1 MEITYC
7 ESSFIEALVSLKT
20 EVENAGA
27 TVTYDPLPTVM
38 ARPLEMVQ
46 LFQNLVG
53 NAIKYRDKESPMV
66 HVASERIGNEW
77 QLSVS
82 DNGIG
87 IDPQYFNQIFLPFK
101 RLHTHEAYPGTGI
114 GLAIC
119 KKIVEGYGGRIWV
132 ASELGNGSRFVFTI
146 PSGNS

>member
-66 HVASERIGNEW
+66 HVASERIGNE
-77 QLSVS
+77 
-82 DNGIG
+82 
-87 IDPQYFNQIFLPFK
+87 
-101 RLHTHEAYPGTGI
+101 
-114 GLAIC
+114 
-119 KKIVEGYGGRIWV
+119 
-132 ASELGNGSRFVFTI
+132 
-146 PSGNS
+146 